1 MTAAFTAML
10 CNACKQN
17 EAKVHLTKIVGDKM
31 QKVDLCEDCSKDKG
45 VDDPTSY
52 SDLLMGLSA
61 EPVPSEPEPAAE
73 PGAKCPACG
82 YSQADFK
89 KAGRFGCSECY
100 DTFGEGLVVML
111 KTMHKGTRHT
121 GKVPAAL
128 HQSRA
133 EAQKVKLLQKRLDKA
148 ITEENFE
155 EAAQLRDEIKRLK

>member
-1 MTAAFTAML
+1 ML

-73 PGAKCPACG
+73 PGAKCPTCG
-82 YSQADFK
+82 YAQADFK

-128 HQSRA
+128 QQSRA
-133 EAQKVKLLQKRLDKA
+133 EAQKLKLLQKRLDKA